1 MNGLVLQYLAPELIL
16 IVAAML
22 IFGLDLVWRGRENRS
37 IGWIALASLVVAF
50 VVTLL
55 VSLRASPADALG
67 MAWGNQVA
75 LFCRACFIDGNA
87 TVADLALFT
96 PQQIADAIYVSDNLT
111 NFFRLIACITGIII
125 LFASFDYMRGRKYS
139 GEFYALFLLAVALM
153 IMLAGSTNLIMIF
166 VSLEFLSLVSYI
178 LTGYLRENK
187 KSNEAAMKYFLFGS
201 ITSAIMLYGMSLF
214 YGATSS
220 LNLGE
225 IGAIITGDTNFEVLA
240 LFAMALV
247 LAGIGFKIA
256 LVPFHQWAP
265 DAYEGAPTPVTAF
278 LSVGPK
284 VAGFAV
290 LLRLTLQVI
299 LVYKADWVALYAI
312 IAVLTMTLGNV
323 IALAESNVKRLLA
336 YSSIAQAGYM
346 LVGLAGIANN
356 NSPLDGVNAVLIYIA
371 AYLFTNLGA
380 FLVVI
385 AIENKTGAVDISQY
399 GGMIKRA
406 PLLAALTIFFM
417 LSLAGIPP
425 TAGFLGKF
433 FVFGAAIN
441 NGLGWLAAIG
451 VINSIISVFYYFR
464 ILRPMFF
471 DPAPEGATPITYSAW
486 LRAGLI
492 IAAVMTLLIM
502 LFPTPLF
509 NLATYGG
516 QIFGVAMR

>member
-1 MNGLVLQYLAPELIL
+1 MDGLVLLYLSPELIL
-16 IVAAML
+16 IAASLL
-22 IFGLDLVWRGRENRS
+22 ILGLDLLWRGRNS
-37 IGWIALASLVVAF
+37 QLLGWLALAALVVAL
-50 VVTLL
+50 VVTPFL
-55 VSLRASPADALG
+55 ALYQAPDQPLG
-67 MAWGNQVA
+67 AAWGNQVA
-75 LFCRACFIDGNA
+75 LFCKECGT
-87 TVADLALFT
+87 TVVYLADWAQV
-96 PQQIADAIYVSDNLT
+96 PSRIADALYVSDNLT
-111 NFFRLIACITGIII
+111 NFFRLVAEITGIVI
-125 LFASFDYMRGRKYS
+125 LFATFDYMRGKKFV
-139 GEFYALFLLAVALM
+139 GEFYALFLLAVASM

-166 VSLEFLSLVSYI
+166 VSIEFLSIVSYI

-214 YGATSS
+214 YGATAS
-220 LNLGE
+220 LNLGV
-225 IGAIITGDTNFEVLA
+225 IGSVITADTNYEVLA
-240 LFAMALV
+240 LFALALV
-247 LAGIGFKIA
+247 LAGVGFKIA
-256 LVPFHQWAP
+256 LAPFHQWAP

-284 VAGFAV
+284 VAGFAI
-290 LLRLTLQVI
+290 LLRITLQVVF
-299 LVYKADWVALYAI
+299 VYKADWVILYSLV
-312 IAVLTMTLGNV
+312 AVLTMTLGNV

-346 LVGLAGIANN
+346 LVGLAGIAGN

-385 AIENKTGAVDISQY
+385 AIENQTGAVDISQY

-406 PLLAALTIFFM
+406 PLLAALMVYFM

-433 FVFGAAIN
+433 FVFGAAIGN
-441 NGLGWLAAIG
+441 NLGWLAAIG
-451 VINSIISVFYYFR
+451 VINSVISVFYYFR

-471 DPAPEGATPITYSAW
+471 EPAPEGAATITFSPW
-486 LRAGLI
+486 LRWGLVI
-492 IAAVMTLLIM
+492 SAVMTLLIM

-509 NLATYGG
+509 NLATHGA

>member
-1 MNGLVLQYLAPELIL
+1 MNALVLLYLAPELIL
-16 IVAAML
+16 IAASLL
-22 IFGLDLVWRGRENRS
+22 ILGLDLVWRGRNS
-37 IGWIALASLVVAF
+37 QVLGVLALLACVVAL
-50 VVTLL
+50 VVTL
-55 VSLRASPADALG
+55 VLG
-67 MAWGNQVA
+67 LYAAPDQPFGIAWGNQVA
-75 LFCRACFIDGNA
+75 LFCKACGGSAAYLIEWAN
-87 TVADLALFT
+87 V
-96 PQQIADAIYVSDNLT
+96 PQLLTDSLYVSDNLT
-111 NFFRLIACITGIII
+111 NFFRIVSTVTGIVI
-125 LFASFDYMRGRKYS
+125 LFATFDYMRGRKYA
-139 GEFYALFLLAVALM
+139 GEFYGLFLLAVASM
-153 IMLAGSTNLIMIF
+153 ILLAGSTNLIMFFLAI
-166 VSLEFLSLVSYI
+166 EFLSMVSYI

-214 YGATSS
+214 YGATGS

-225 IGAIITGDTNFEVLA
+225 IGRVITSDTNYEVLA
-240 LFAMALV
+240 LFALALV
-247 LAGIGFKIA
+247 IAGVGFKIA

-284 VAGFAV
+284 VAGFAI
-290 LLRLTLQVI
+290 LLRLTLQVVFVYRFDWI
-299 LVYKADWVALYAI
+299 LLYAM

-346 LVGLAGIANN
+346 LVGLAGIAGN
-356 NSPLDGVNAVLIYIA
+356 NSPLDGVNAVLVYIA

-406 PLLAALTIFFM
+406 PMLALLMVYFM

-433 FVFGAAIN
+433 FVFGAAIG
-441 NGLGWLAAIG
+441 NGLGWLAAVG

-471 DPAPEGATPITYSAW
+471 EPGPEDETPITYSPW
-486 LRAGLI
+486 IRWGLVV
-492 IAAVMTLLIM
+492 AAVMTLLIM
-502 LFPTPLF
+502 IFPMPLY
-509 NLATYGG
+509 NLATHGA
-516 QIFGVAMR
+516 QMFGVVMR

>member
-1 MNGLVLQYLAPELIL
+1 MDGLVLLYLSPELIL
-16 IVAAML
+16 IAASLL
-22 IFGLDLVWRGRENRS
+22 IFGLDLLWRGHNSEML
-37 IGWIALASLVVAF
+37 GWIALGSLILALLATPFLALRVAPGQ
-50 VVTLL
+50 TP
-55 VSLRASPADALG
+55 PA
-67 MAWGNQVA
+67 AWGNQVA
-75 LFCRACFIDGNA
+75 LFCTACGT
-87 TVADLALFT
+87 TVRDLLYFSPT
-96 PQQIADAIYVSDNLT
+96 QIADAVYVSDNLT
-111 NFFRLIACITGIII
+111 NFFRIVACVTGIII
-125 LFASFDYMRGRKYS
+125 LFATFDYIRGRKFV
-139 GEFYALFLLAVALM
+139 GEFYGLFLLAIASM
-153 IMLAGSTNLIMIF
+153 ILLAGSTNLIMIF
-166 VSLEFLSLVSYI
+166 LSIEFLSMVSYI

-201 ITSAIMLYGMSLF
+201 ITSGIMLYGMSLF
-214 YGATSS
+214 YGATAS
-220 LNLGE
+220 LGLGD
-225 IGAIITGDTNFEVLA
+225 IGRVITSDTNYEVLA

-247 LAGIGFKIA
+247 LAGVGFKIA

-290 LLRLTLQVI
+290 LIRLTLQVI

-312 IAVLTMTLGNV
+312 VAILTMTLGNV

-346 LVGLAGIANN
+346 LVGLAGISLNN
-356 NSPLDGVNAVLIYIA
+356 NPLDGVNAVLIYIA

-399 GGMIKRA
+399 SGMVRRA
-406 PLLAALTIFFM
+406 PLLAILTVYFM

-441 NGLGWLAAIG
+441 NGVGWLAAIG

-464 ILRPMFF
+464 IIRPMFF
-471 DPAPEGATPITYSAW
+471 DPIPDGAQEIDYSRW
-486 LRAGLI
+486 LRLGLV
-492 IAAVMTLLIM
+492 IASVMTLLIM
-502 LFPTPLF
+502 IFPTPLF
-509 NLATYGG
+509 SLASQGA
-516 QIFGVAMR
+516 QIFGVALR

>member
-1 MNGLVLQYLAPELIL
+1 MDGPVFLYLSPELIL
-16 IVAAML
+16 IAASLL
-22 IFGLDLVWRGRENRS
+22 IFGLDLVWRGRNS
-37 IGWIALASLVVAF
+37 QLLGWIALASLVLAL
-50 VVTLL
+50 VVTPLL
-55 VSLRASPADALG
+55 GLRAAPG
-67 MAWGNQVA
+67 QFPPFAWGNQIA
-75 LFCRACFIDGNA
+75 LFCTSCGSN
-87 TVADLALFT
+87 VLDLSYST
-96 PQQIADAIYVSDNLT
+96 PTQIADALYVSDNLT
-111 NFFRLIACITGIII
+111 NFFRLISCITGIII
-125 LFASFDYMRGRKYS
+125 LFATFDYIRGKKFV
-139 GEFYALFLLAVALM
+139 GEFYGLFLLAVASM
-153 IMLAGSTNLIMIF
+153 ILLAGSTNLIMIF
-166 VSLEFLSLVSYI
+166 LSIEFLSMVSYI

-214 YGATSS
+214 YGATAS

-225 IGAIITGDTNFEVLA
+225 IGRVITADTNYEVLA

-247 LAGIGFKIA
+247 LAGVGFKIA

-290 LLRLTLQVI
+290 LIRLTLQVI

-312 IAVLTMTLGNV
+312 MAVLTMTLGNV

-346 LVGLAGIANN
+346 LVGLAGISLNDN
-356 NSPLDGVNAVLIYIA
+356 PLDGVNAVLIYVA

-399 GGMIKRA
+399 GGMVKRA
-406 PLLAALTIFFM
+406 PLLAILTVFFM

-471 DPAPEGATPITYSAW
+471 DPAPEGAQTIDYSRW
-486 LRAGLI
+486 VRAGLVI
-492 IAAVMTLLIM
+492 SAVMTLLIM

-509 NLATYGG
+509 DLASQGA
-516 QIFGVAMR
+516 QIFGVALR

>member
-1 MNGLVLQYLAPELIL
+1 MDGLVLLYLSPELIL
-16 IVAAML
+16 IVASLL
-22 IFGLDLVWRGRENRS
+22 ILGLDLLWRGRS
-37 IGWIALASLVVAF
+37 QTLGYIALLALIAALVVTPLIA
-50 VVTLL
+50 
-55 VSLRASPADALG
+55 LRSAPGQGLG
-67 MAWGNQVA
+67 FQWGNQIA
-75 LFCRACFIDGNA
+75 LFCRACGT
-87 TVADLALFT
+87 TVVDLLYWN
-96 PQQIADAIYVSDNLT
+96 PSQISDAIYVSDNLT
-111 NFFRLIACITGIII
+111 NFFRLISTITGIVI
-125 LFASFDYMRGRKYS
+125 LFATFDYMKGKKYV
-139 GEFYALFLLAVALM
+139 GEFYALFLLAVASM
-153 IMLAGSTNLIMIF
+153 ILLAGSTNLIMVFLSI
-166 VSLEFLSLVSYI
+166 EFLSIVSYI

-201 ITSAIMLYGMSLF
+201 ITSAVMLYGMSLF
-214 YGATSS
+214 YGATAS

-225 IGAIITGDTNFEVLA
+225 IGHIITSDTNYEVLA

-247 LAGIGFKIA
+247 LAGVGFKIA

-284 VAGFAV
+284 VAGFAI

-299 LVYKADWVALYAI
+299 FVYKSDWVILFSV

-346 LVGLAGIANN
+346 LIGLAGIASN
-356 NSPLDGVNAVLIYIA
+356 NSPLDGVNALLIYIG

-385 AIENKTGAVDISQY
+385 AIENQTGAVDISQY

-406 PLLAALTIFFM
+406 PLLAVLMAFFM

-433 FVFGAAIN
+433 FVFGAAIG
-441 NGLGWLAAIG
+441 NGLAWLAAIG

-464 ILRPMFF
+464 ILRPMFL
-471 DPAPEGATPITYSAW
+471 DPAPEDATTINFSRW
-486 LRAGLI
+486 IRAGLI
-492 IAAVMTLLIM
+492 IAALMTLLIM
-502 LFPTPLF
+502 VFPAPLF
-509 NLATYGG
+509 NLATYGS
-516 QIFGVAMR
+516 QIFGAAIP

>member
-1 MNGLVLQYLAPELIL
+1 MDGTVLLYLSPELIL
-16 IVAAML
+16 IAASLL
-22 IFGLDLVWRGRENRS
+22 IFGLDLVWRGRNGQTL
-37 IGWIALASLVVAF
+37 GWVALAALVLA
-50 VVTLL
+50 LL
-55 VSLRASPADALG
+55 VTPLLSLRQAPGQGLG
-67 MAWGNQVA
+67 IEWGNQVA
-75 LFCRACFIDGNA
+75 LFCRECGISTIDLLTRTPA
-87 TVADLALFT
+87 QVADAL
-96 PQQIADAIYVSDNLT
+96 YVSDNLT
-111 NFFRLIACITGIII
+111 NFFRLISCVTGIII
-125 LFASFDYMRGRKYS
+125 LFATFDYMRDKKFL
-139 GEFYALFLLAVALM
+139 GEFYALFLLAVASM
-153 IMLAGSTNLIMIF
+153 ILLAGSTNLLMIF
-166 VSLEFLSLVSYI
+166 LSIEFLSLVSYVM
-178 LTGYLRENK
+178 TGYLRENK

-214 YGATSS
+214 YGATAS

-225 IGAIITGDTNFEVLA
+225 IGAVITANTNYEVLA
-240 LFAMALV
+240 LFAIALM
-247 LAGIGFKIA
+247 LAGVGFKIA

-290 LLRLTLQVI
+290 LVRLTLQVI
-299 LVYKADWVALYAI
+299 FVYKADWVILYAL

-346 LVGLAGIANN
+346 LIGLAGISGN

-385 AIENKTGAVDISQY
+385 AIENRTGAVDISQY

-406 PLLAALTIFFM
+406 PLLAALTVFFM

-425 TAGFLGKF
+425 TAGFIGKF
-433 FVFGAAIN
+433 FVFGAAIG
-441 NGLGWLAAIG
+441 NGLGWLAALG
-451 VINSIISVFYYFR
+451 VINSVISVFYYFR

-471 DPAPEGATPITYSAW
+471 DPSPEGQAAPITFSPW
-486 LRAGLI
+486 LRTGLVVS
-492 IAAVMTLLIM
+492 AVVTLIIM

-509 NLATYGG
+509 NLATYGA
-516 QIFGVAMR
+516 QIFGVALR

>member
-1 MNGLVLQYLAPELIL
+1 MDGLVLLYLSPELIL
-16 IVAAML
+16 IAASLL
-22 IFGLDLVWRGRENRS
+22 IFGLDLIWRGRENPA
-37 IGWIALASLVVAF
+37 IGWIALASLVLALA
-50 VVTLL
+50 VTLVL
-55 VSLRASPADALG
+55 ALRASPDGLAG
-67 MAWGNQVA
+67 ITWGNQVA
-75 LFCRACFIDGNA
+75 MFCRACVSQGNA
-87 TVADLALFT
+87 TIADLAVF
-96 PQQIADAIYVSDNLT
+96 PPNQVADALYVSDNLT
-111 NFFRLIACITGIII
+111 NFFRIIAAITGIVI

-139 GEFYALFLLAVALM
+139 GEFYALFLLAVASM
-153 IMLAGSTNLIMIF
+153 IMLAGSTNLLMIF
-166 VSLEFLSLVSYI
+166 LSIEFLSIVSYV

-247 LAGIGFKIA
+247 LTGVGFKIA

-299 LVYKADWVALYAI
+299 LVYRADWVALYAI
-312 IAVLTMTLGNV
+312 VAVLTMTLGNV

-406 PLLAALTIFFM
+406 PLLAILTVFFM

-425 TAGFLGKF
+425 TAGFIGKF
-433 FVFGAAIN
+433 FVFGAAIGN
-441 NGLGWLAAIG
+441 NLGWLAAIG

-471 DPAPEGATPITYSAW
+471 DEAPEGATTITYSPW
-486 LRAGLI
+486 LRWGLVI
-492 IAAVMTLLIM
+492 SAVMTLLIM
-502 LFPTPLF
+502 LYPVPLF
-509 NLATYGG
+509 NLATYGA

>member
-1 MNGLVLQYLAPELIL
+1 MDGLVLLYLSPELIL
-16 IVAAML
+16 IAASLL
-22 IFGLDLVWRGRENRS
+22 IFGLDLLWRGRNGQTLG
-37 IGWIALASLVVAF
+37 ILA
-50 VVTLL
+50 L
-55 VSLRASPADALG
+55 VSLVIALVVTPLLALRSDPSG
-67 MAWGNQVA
+67 ILWGNQIG
-75 LFCRACFIDGNA
+75 LFCRVCAGSVVDLAYWIPS
-87 TVADLALFT
+87 TVADVL
-96 PQQIADAIYVSDNLT
+96 YVSDNLT
-111 NFFRLIACITGIII
+111 NFFRIIACITGIVI
-125 LFASFDYMRGRKYS
+125 LFATFDYMRGKKYL
-139 GEFYALFLLAVALM
+139 GEFYGLFLLAIASM

-166 VSLEFLSLVSYI
+166 ISIEFLSIVSYI
-178 LTGYLRENK
+178 MTGYLRENI
-187 KSNEAAMKYFLFGS
+187 KSNEAAIKYFLFGS

-247 LAGIGFKIA
+247 LAGVGFKIA

-299 LVYKADWVALYAI
+299 LVYKADWVALYAGVAI
-312 IAVLTMTLGNV
+312 LTMTLGNV

-346 LVGLAGIANN
+346 LVGLAGIALNN
-356 NSPLDGVNAVLIYIA
+356 NPLDGVNAVLIYIA

-385 AIENKTGAVDISQY
+385 AIENKTGATDISQY

-406 PLLAALTIFFM
+406 PGLAVLMVFFM

-471 DPAPEGATPITYSAW
+471 DPVPDGASQITYSPW
-486 LRAGLI
+486 VRLGLVI
-492 IAAVMTLLIM
+492 SAVMTLLIM

-509 NLATYGG
+509 NLATHGA
-516 QIFGVAMR
+516 QMFGLAMR